1 MALELLILRHGEA
14 GNRSSSVNKDFGRD
28 LTASGRTTMEVVATS
43 INGLKLMVDKI
54 ATSPLARARES
65 AEIVAKALKK
75 EKDLEVWDE
84 LKPEGQTA
92 DLYRRLSKLKGESSI
107 LLVGHEPYLSGLI
120 SELISGSKGTQ
131 IILKK
136 SGMAKV
142 VVISLGAKPSG
153 QLKWLLT
160 PRQLKRMS

>member
-1 MALELLILRHGEA
+1 MAMELLILRHGEA

-28 LTASGRTTMEVVATS
+28 LTASGRTTMEDVARS
-43 INGLKLMVDKI
+43 INGLNLVVDKI
-54 ATSPLARARES
+54 ATSPLPRAKES
-65 AEIVAKALKK
+65 AEIVAKALNKQ
-75 EKDLEVWDE
+75 KDLEVWDE

-120 SELISGSKGTQ
+120 SELISGSNGSR

-142 VVISLGAKPSG
+142 VVSSLGTKPSG
-153 QLKWLLT
+153 RLKWLLT
-160 PRQLKRMS
+160 PKQMKRMS

>member
-1 MALELLILRHGEA
+1 MAVELLILRHGEA
-14 GNRSSSVNKDFGRD
+14 GNRSYSVSKDFGRD
-28 LTASGRTTMEVVATS
+28 LTASGRTTMEDVAGS
-43 INGLKLMVDKI
+43 INGLKLVVDKI
-54 ATSPLARARES
+54 ATSPLARAKES
-65 AEIVAKALKK
+65 AEIIAKALKK

-107 LLVGHEPYLSGLI
+107 LIVGHEPYLSGVI
-120 SELISGSKGTQ
+120 SELISGSKGSR

-142 VVISLGAKPSG
+142 VLSSL
-153 QLKWLLT
+153 
-160 PRQLKRMS
+160 

>member
-1 MALELLILRHGEA
+1 MSMELLILRHGEA
-14 GNRSSSVNKDFGRD
+14 GNRSYSASKDFGRD
-28 LTASGRTTMEVVATS
+28 LTASGRTTMEDVASS
-43 INGLKLMVDKI
+43 INGLKLIVDKI
-54 ATSPLARARES
+54 ATSPLARAKES
-65 AEIVAKALKK
+65 AEIIAKALKK

-107 LLVGHEPYLSGLI
+107 LIVGHEPYLSGVI
-120 SELISGSKGTQ
+120 SELISGSKGSR

-142 VVISLGAKPSG
+142 VVSSLGTKPSG

-160 PRQLKRMS
+160 PRQMKRMS

>member
-1 MALELLILRHGEA
+1 L
-14 GNRSSSVNKDFGRD
+14 NKER
-28 LTASGRTTMEVVATS
+28 
-43 INGLKLMVDKI
+43 
-54 ATSPLARARES
+54 
-65 AEIVAKALKK
+65 
-75 EKDLEVWDE
+75 DLEVWDE

-120 SELISGSKGTQ
+120 SELISGSKGTR

-142 VVISLGAKPSG
+142 VVGSLGTKPSG

-160 PRQLKRMS
+160 PRQMKRMS